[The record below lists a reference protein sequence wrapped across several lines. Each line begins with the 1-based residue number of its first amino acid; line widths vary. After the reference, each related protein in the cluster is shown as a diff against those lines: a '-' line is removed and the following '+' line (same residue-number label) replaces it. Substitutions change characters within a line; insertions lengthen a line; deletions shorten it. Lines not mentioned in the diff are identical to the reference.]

1 MTAFRLFISAALIA
15 SLICVPAFAQSV
27 PDESAWRALA
37 EQLEGGVAVDVR
49 LRNGQHFKATFI
61 AARPDAVVVQ
71 RKTRVPVSVEQINYE
86 SIASLS
92 RAQTSNL
99 SGGKIAAIALGSAG
113 AAVGVLWLIALLSVG
128 LLLIER

>member
-1 MTAFRLFISAALIA
+1 MNVLRLITSAVLVLSLA
-15 SLICVPAFAQSV
+15 SIPASAQSS
-27 PDESAWRALA
+27 DDGAWRALA

-49 LRNGQHFKATFI
+49 LRDGRHFKATFI

-92 RAQTSNL
+92 RAQPSNL

-113 AAVGVLWLIALLSVG
+113 AAIGVLWLIALATLD
-128 LLLIER
+128 